1 VLLKKKLK
9 YFYKIQYKVLI
20 IKSNF
25 KSFKYITMSQINN
38 SDIKMS
44 ANQPVLCIPGVF
56 ANIKEERIRRV
67 FGDLDLGDVTRVDI
81 VVPKIQVDAGGKE
94 NKFNRVFIHLNWS
107 ESEESIACRQRLSQG
122 KDIKIIY
129 DEPWFWRVSAYRPPA
144 PKRTFQPIPKVF
156 KPKKATLELDFESEI
171 KYSGV
176 IAQGLSIIIPDEINY
191 SGVIAQG
198 LSIIIPDEINYS
210 GVIAQGLSVTIP
222 DEIKIKSPLE
232 PKSPNCPPPTQKKQA
247 KQYNEL
253 GAEIEELVLD
263 YGKAEAPRRKKTV
276 IKVEDTKIVAEK

>member
-1 VLLKKKLK
+1 MKKKLK

-198 LSIIIPDEINYS
+198 LS
-210 GVIAQGLSVTIP
+210 VTIP